1 MVFGEKLRS
10 CCTIASLALAGLLSG
25 CQGLPSS
32 AINAPR
38 TGDINSI
45 NHIIFMAQEN
55 RSFDRYFGQL
65 PAYWQANAYP
75 QASAQFDGL
84 LPNAS
89 NPAYNGTAIP
99 GPRRVC
105 VKNALVGAWCC
116 AGDEGRPFEAGLQ
129 KQASNSHELLRSK
142 AAVVNVMVKSSN
154 RGSPGSLVPET
165 CRET

>member
-1 MVFGEKLRS
+1 MTVVEKFHRWSALFP
-10 CCTIASLALAGLLSG
+10 IALLAFLCG
-25 CQGLPSS
+25 CQGVASGPTAPSDQ
-32 AINAPR
+32 
-38 TGDINSI
+38 GINSI

-55 RSFDRYFGQL
+55 RSFDSYFGQL

-116 AGDEGRPFEAGLQ
+116 AGDEGR
-129 KQASNSHELLRSK
+129 
-142 AAVVNVMVKSSN
+142 
-154 RGSPGSLVPET
+154 
-165 CRET
+165 